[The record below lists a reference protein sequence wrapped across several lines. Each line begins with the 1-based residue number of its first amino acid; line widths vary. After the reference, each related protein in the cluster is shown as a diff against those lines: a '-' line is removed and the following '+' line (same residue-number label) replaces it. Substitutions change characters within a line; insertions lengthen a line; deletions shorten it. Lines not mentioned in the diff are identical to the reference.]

1 VIVSAPEDKPVASLT
16 AFNLSS
22 RIDNP
27 CVLSEYIEKTTRLK
41 EGKVVARRTLGWVRL
56 RRG

>member
-1 VIVSAPEDKPVASLT
+1 VASLT